1 MNSIAYDAVEDESE
15 NSYLREMFMKL
26 SQYMIVDPE
35 RRQKIELKKENEI
48 LSEKYSE
55 TENKI
60 KVLEYN
66 EIQRKRE
73 LDEGIKRIK
82 EENKEMKENIKSCK
96 SSRRSIIK
104 ISKYNIKIYI
114 VVINMYY
121 YIKVFFL

>member
-1 MNSIAYDAVEDESE
+1 MMQ
-15 NSYLREMFMKL
+15 LKMK
-26 SQYMIVDPE
+26 V
-35 RRQKIELKKENEI
+35 KIHIYVKC

-82 EENKEMKENIKSCK
+82 EENREMKENIKNEAAK
-96 SSRRSIIK
+96 AVEEAL
-104 ISKYNIKIYI
+104 SKYQNNI
-114 VVINMYY
+114 
-121 YIKVFFL
+121 